1 MIENVVGGTLLYIKY
16 KEINENGEIFI
27 EQEATRPTVYL
38 DNWVIDL
45 FSFENKELGDNFL
58 SIMKEV
64 NGTIAFSIINLF
76 EITHRTDKDQVHRI
90 MNYLESFNGV
100 FI

>member
-1 MIENVVGGTLLYIKY
+1 MLRHLTKSKNALKRCAKRDRNVVGGTLLSIKY

-45 FSFENKELGDNFL
+45 FLFKHKELGD
-58 SIMKEV
+58 
-64 NGTIAFSIINLF
+64 
-76 EITHRTDKDQVHRI
+76 
-90 MNYLESFNGV
+90 SFYQS
-100 FI
+100 